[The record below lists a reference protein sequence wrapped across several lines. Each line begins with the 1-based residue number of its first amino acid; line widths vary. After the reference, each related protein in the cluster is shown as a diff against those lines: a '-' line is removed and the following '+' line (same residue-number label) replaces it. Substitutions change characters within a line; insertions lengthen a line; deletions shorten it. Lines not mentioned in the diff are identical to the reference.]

1 MEMKIPSKGFEEIF
15 PVMSIRDGVV
25 ISKRGDVTIGWKL
38 TLPAQYTMN
47 AGDYSDIH
55 NRFFSAIKDLP
66 EWTMVHRQDVFFRRA
81 YEAKPGRS
89 FLDRAYQQHFRGRQ
103 YMHHEQY
110 IFLTLTNKFTA
121 VREPDSCGVL
131 GMVSKIREGCHED
144 IHRIDA
150 VGEEFIYKL
159 TDSNV
164 IKAER
169 LSDDDLKMRII
180 THMSM
185 GMRDGILS
193 DIDMYSD
200 HIEANGRHMWAYV
213 INEGKHLP
221 SELQDSRKV
230 DKLSTSLS
238 SLGLSLGASIGT
250 LLDCDHIVNSYVL
263 IIPRKEAISELDARQ
278 KKMFSMS
285 SRDSE
290 NRKNSAEIETYL
302 GENLENEKTP
312 VRSHTNIL
320 VFGDETEKSALR
332 AKVSSALSRMN
343 IARCVSVTYDTPV
356 LWHSSLPG
364 ASCEIGGKNLMLN
377 ELSCALC
384 LWPMESFQQEIEGG
398 TLPLCDRSRNIPITM
413 DMQAKA
419 FDAHL
424 ISNYNAFFLGGSGS
438 GKSFFTNYFV
448 RNSYDNGDTIFI
460 IDKGY
465 SYEGLC
471 SVIREESDGRDGI
484 YLKWE
489 RQEGSNVPGMSFN
502 IFWDMDQWL
511 SKSGDLNADCIGLG
525 FVQSVIQ
532 TIWKPQ
538 EGWNSAKSNI
548 ITQIL
553 KDFCLHWQESDRPPV
568 FDDLFDFINTDI
580 VSLLES
586 DHGYTVNGVKN
597 TVKNLDIN
605 SMCTALGAYAKK
617 GPYKQ
622 LLNGTSRNDIFSSR
636 FTVFEVDSIENMK
649 DGFYEI
655 AVLCIMNAFEAKMR
669 AEQETHKV
677 LIIEEAWKAIA
688 NETMAAYLLGLWKT
702 ARKLNTAAIVVTQQ
716 LDDIVA
722 SEVIKS
728 TIMQNSDVKVILEQT
743 MSRVIIEQLGEFLG
757 LDEHQKALVLSLNRG
772 KNAKYNYKEVFISLG
787 AKLSGVYATEV
798 SPQEAL
804 AYESALNK
812 KKEFMELMQT
822 SSPIKAIRKIT
833 IGKSYEPK

>member
-1 MEMKIPSKGFEEIF
+1 MQMRIPSKDFEKIF
-15 PVMSIRDGVV
+15 PIMAIRDGVV
-25 ISKRGDVTIGWKL
+25 ISKRGDVTIGWRL
-38 TLPAQYTMN
+38 SLPPQYSLDAASYT
-47 AGDYSDIH
+47 AIH
-55 NRFFSAIKDLP
+55 NQFHRAIKDLP
-66 EWTMVHRQDVFFRRA
+66 DWTMVHRQDVFFRRK
-81 YEAKPGRS
+81 YKAKTGRG
-89 FLDRAYQQHFRGRQ
+89 FLDRSYQNHFRGRE
-103 YMHHEQY
+103 YLEHEQY
-110 IFLTLTNKFTA
+110 VFLTLTNKFTA

-131 GMVSKIREGCHED
+131 GMSAKLREGCHED
-144 IHRIDA
+144 IYRIGA
-150 VGEEFIYKL
+150 IGEEFIYKL
-159 TDSNV
+159 TDTRV
-164 IKAER
+164 IRAER
-169 LSDDDLKMRII
+169 LTDQEFVERMYS
-180 THMSM
+180 HMSM
-185 GMRDGILS
+185 GTGDGILS
-193 DIDMYSD
+193 DIDMYPD
-200 HIEANGRHMWAYV
+200 HMEANGKQMWAYV

-230 DKLSTSLS
+230 EKVSTPLSA
-238 SLGLSLGASIGT
+238 LGLSLGASLGT
-250 LLDCDHIVNSYVL
+250 LLDCEHIVNSYVL
-263 IIPRKEAISELDARQ
+263 MIPRKEAISELEARQ

-290 NRKNSAEIETYL
+290 NRKNNQEIESYL
-302 GENLENEKTP
+302 GEDLEDEKTT
-312 VRSHTNIL
+312 VRAHTNIL
-320 VFGDETEKSALR
+320 VFGQKEDQSMLR
-332 AKVSSALSRMN
+332 AKVSAALSQMN
-343 IARCVSVTYDTPV
+343 IVRCVNVTYDTPV

-364 ASCEIGGKNLMLN
+364 ASCEIGARNLMLN
-377 ELSCALC
+377 ELGCVLC
-384 LWPMESFQQEIEGG
+384 LWPMESFQRDIEGG
-398 TLPLCDRSRNIPITM
+398 TLPLCDRSRNIPVAM
-413 DMQAKA
+413 DMQKRA
-419 FDAHL
+419 FEAGL

-448 RNSYDNGDTIFI
+448 RNSYDSGDTIFI

-489 RQEGSNVPGMSFN
+489 RQEDSNVPGMSFN

-538 EGWNSAKSNI
+538 GGWDSASGNI

-553 KDFCLHWQESDRPPV
+553 KDFCLNWQQSDRPPV

-580 VSLLES
+580 VPLLES
-586 DHGYTVNGVKN
+586 ERGYTVNGVKN
-597 TVKNLDIN
+597 TTRNLDIN

-617 GPYKQ
+617 GAYRQ
-622 LLNGTSRNDIFSSR
+622 LLNGTGRNDIFSSR

-688 NETMAAYLLGLWKT
+688 NETMAGYLLGLWKT
-702 ARKLNTAAIVVTQQ
+702 ARKLNTAAIVVTQEF
-716 LDDIVA
+716 DDIIA
-722 SEVIKS
+722 SPVIKN

-743 MSRVIIEQLGEFLG
+743 MSRVVIDQLGEFLG
-757 LDEHQKALVLSLNRG
+757 LDDHQKALVLSLNRG
-772 KNAKYNYKEVFISLG
+772 MNSRYRYKEVFISLG
-787 AKLSGVYATEV
+787 SKLSGVYATEV

-804 AYESALNK
+804 AYESAQNK
-812 KKEFMELMQT
+812 KKEMLELIQKT
-822 SSPIKAIRKIT
+822 SPIRAIRQLTSRSHEKV
-833 IGKSYEPK
+833 

>member
-1 MEMKIPSKGFEEIF
+1 MQMRIPSKDFEKIF
-15 PVMSIRDGVV
+15 PIMAIRDGVV
-25 ISKRGDVTIGWKL
+25 ISKRGDVTIGWRL
-38 TLPAQYTMN
+38 SLPPQYSLDAASYT
-47 AGDYSDIH
+47 AIH
-55 NRFFSAIKDLP
+55 NQFHRAIKDLP
-66 EWTMVHRQDVFFRRA
+66 EWTMVHRQDVFFRRK
-81 YEAKPGRS
+81 YKSKTGRG
-89 FLDRAYQQHFRGRQ
+89 FLDRSYQNHFRGRE
-103 YMHHEQY
+103 YLEHEQY
-110 IFLTLTNKFTA
+110 VFLTLTNKFTA

-131 GMVSKIREGCHED
+131 GMSAKLREGCHED
-144 IHRIDA
+144 IYRISA
-150 VGEEFIYKL
+150 IGEEFIYKL
-159 TDSNV
+159 TDTRV
-164 IKAER
+164 ISAEKLTDQELIER
-169 LSDDDLKMRII
+169 MYS
-180 THMSM
+180 HMSM
-185 GMRDGILS
+185 GTGDGILS
-193 DIDMYSD
+193 DIDMYPD
-200 HIEANGRHMWAYV
+200 HMEANGKQMWAYV

-230 DKLSTSLS
+230 EKVSTPLSA
-238 SLGLSLGASIGT
+238 LGLSLGASLGT
-250 LLDCDHIVNSYVL
+250 LLDCEHIVNSYVL
-263 IIPRKEAISELDARQ
+263 MIPRKEAISELEARQ

-290 NRKNSAEIETYL
+290 NRKNNQEIESYL
-302 GENLENEKTP
+302 GEDLEDEKTT
-312 VRSHTNIL
+312 VRAHTNIL
-320 VFGDETEKSALR
+320 VFGQKEEQSMLR
-332 AKVSSALSRMN
+332 AKVSAALSQMN
-343 IARCVSVTYDTPV
+343 IVRCVNVTFDTPV

-364 ASCEIGGKNLMLN
+364 ASCEIGARNLMLN
-377 ELSCALC
+377 ELGCVLC
-384 LWPMESFQQEIEGG
+384 LWPMESFQRDIEGG
-398 TLPLCDRSRNIPITM
+398 TLPLCDRSRNIPVAM
-413 DMQAKA
+413 DMQKRA
-419 FDAHL
+419 FEAGM

-448 RNSYDNGDTIFI
+448 RNSYDSGDTIFI

-471 SVIREESDGRDGI
+471 SVIREESDGHDGI

-489 RQEGSNVPGMSFN
+489 RQEDSNVPGMSFN

-538 EGWNSAKSNI
+538 GGWDSASGNI

-553 KDFCLHWQESDRPPV
+553 KDFCLNWQESDRPPV

-580 VSLLES
+580 VPLLES

-597 TVKNLDIN
+597 TTRNLDIN

-617 GPYKQ
+617 GAYRQ
-622 LLNGTSRNDIFSSR
+622 LLNGTGRNDIFSSR

-688 NETMAAYLLGLWKT
+688 NETMAGYLLGLWKT
-702 ARKLNTAAIVVTQQ
+702 ARKLNTAAIVVTQEF
-716 LDDIVA
+716 DDIIA
-722 SEVIKS
+722 SPVIKN

-743 MSRVIIEQLGEFLG
+743 MSRVVIDQLGEFLG
-757 LDEHQKALVLSLNRG
+757 LDDHQKALVLSLNRG
-772 KNAKYNYKEVFISLG
+772 MNSRYRYKEVFISLG
-787 AKLSGVYATEV
+787 SKLSGVYATEV

-804 AYESALNK
+804 AYESAQNK
-812 KKEFMELMQT
+812 KKEMLELIQNT
-822 SSPIKAIRKIT
+822 SPIRAIRQLTSKRHE
-833 IGKSYEPK
+833 KV

>member
-1 MEMKIPSKGFEEIF
+1 MQMRIPSKDFEKIF
-15 PVMSIRDGVV
+15 PIMAIRDGVV
-25 ISKRGDVTIGWKL
+25 ISKRGDVTIGWRL
-38 TLPAQYTMN
+38 SLPPQYSLDAASYT
-47 AGDYSDIH
+47 AIH
-55 NRFFSAIKDLP
+55 NQFHRAIKDLP
-66 EWTMVHRQDVFFRRA
+66 DWTMVHRQDVFFRRK
-81 YEAKPGRS
+81 YKSKTGRG
-89 FLDRAYQQHFRGRQ
+89 FLDRSYQNHFRGRE
-103 YMHHEQY
+103 YLEHEQY
-110 IFLTLTNKFTA
+110 VFLTLTNKFTA

-131 GMVSKIREGCHED
+131 GMSAKLREGCHED
-144 IHRIDA
+144 IYRIDA
-150 VGEEFIYKL
+150 IGEEFIYKL
-159 TDSNV
+159 TDTRV
-164 IKAER
+164 ISAER
-169 LSDDDLKMRII
+169 LTDQELIERMYS
-180 THMSM
+180 HMSM
-185 GMRDGILS
+185 GTGDGILS
-193 DIDMYSD
+193 DIDMYPD
-200 HIEANGRHMWAYV
+200 HMEANGKQMWAYV

-230 DKLSTSLS
+230 EKVSTPLSA
-238 SLGLSLGASIGT
+238 LGLSLGASLGT
-250 LLDCDHIVNSYVL
+250 LLDCEHIVNSYVL
-263 IIPRKEAISELDARQ
+263 MIPRKEAISELEARQ

-290 NRKNSAEIETYL
+290 NRKNNQEIESYL
-302 GENLENEKTP
+302 GEDLEDEKTT
-312 VRSHTNIL
+312 VRAHTNIL
-320 VFGDETEKSALR
+320 VFGQKEEQSMLR
-332 AKVSSALSRMN
+332 AKVSAALSQMN
-343 IARCVSVTYDTPV
+343 IVRCVNVTYDTPV

-364 ASCEIGGKNLMLN
+364 ASCEIGARNLMLN
-377 ELSCALC
+377 ELGCVLC
-384 LWPMESFQQEIEGG
+384 LWPMESFQRDIEGG
-398 TLPLCDRSRNIPITM
+398 TLPLCDRSRNIPVAM
-413 DMQAKA
+413 DMQKRA
-419 FDAHL
+419 FEAGL

-448 RNSYDNGDTIFI
+448 RNSYDSGDTIFI

-489 RQEGSNVPGMSFN
+489 RQEDSNVPGMSFN

-538 EGWNSAKSNI
+538 GGWDSASGNI

-580 VSLLES
+580 VPLLES
-586 DHGYTVNGVKN
+586 ERGYTVNGVKN
-597 TVKNLDIN
+597 TTRNLDIN

-617 GPYKQ
+617 GAYRQ
-622 LLNGTSRNDIFSSR
+622 LLNGTGRNDIFSSR

-688 NETMAAYLLGLWKT
+688 NETMAGYLLGLWKT
-702 ARKLNTAAIVVTQQ
+702 ARKLNTAAIVVTQEF
-716 LDDIVA
+716 DDIIA
-722 SEVIKS
+722 SPVIKN

-743 MSRVIIEQLGEFLG
+743 MSRVVIDQLGEFLG
-757 LDEHQKALVLSLNRG
+757 LDDHQKALVLSLNRG
-772 KNAKYNYKEVFISLG
+772 MNSRYRYKEVFISLG
-787 AKLSGVYATEV
+787 SKLSGVYATEV

-804 AYESALNK
+804 AYESAQNK
-812 KKEFMELMQT
+812 KKEMLELIQNT
-822 SSPIKAIRKIT
+822 SPIRAIRQLTSRSHEKV
-833 IGKSYEPK
+833 

>member
-1 MEMKIPSKGFEEIF
+1 MQMRIPSKDFEKIF
-15 PVMSIRDGVV
+15 PIMAIRDGVI
-25 ISKRGDVTIGWKL
+25 ISKRGDVTIGWRL
-38 TLPAQYTMN
+38 SLPPQYSLDAASYT
-47 AGDYSDIH
+47 AIH
-55 NRFFSAIKDLP
+55 NQFHRAIKDLP
-66 EWTMVHRQDVFFRRA
+66 DWTMVHRQDVFFRRK
-81 YEAKPGRS
+81 YKAKTGRG
-89 FLDRAYQQHFRGRQ
+89 FLDRSYQNHFRGRE
-103 YMHHEQY
+103 YLEHEQY
-110 IFLTLTNKFTA
+110 VFLTLTNKFTA

-131 GMVSKIREGCHED
+131 GMSAKLREGCHED
-144 IHRIDA
+144 IYRIDA
-150 VGEEFIYKL
+150 IGEEFIYKL
-159 TDSNV
+159 TDTRV
-164 IKAER
+164 ISAER
-169 LSDDDLKMRII
+169 LTDQEIVERMYS
-180 THMSM
+180 HMSM
-185 GMRDGILS
+185 GTGDGILS
-193 DIDMYSD
+193 DIDMYPD
-200 HIEANGRHMWAYV
+200 HMEANGKQMWAYV

-230 DKLSTSLS
+230 EKVSTPLSA
-238 SLGLSLGASIGT
+238 LGLSLGASLGT
-250 LLDCDHIVNSYVL
+250 LLDCEHIVNSYVL
-263 IIPRKEAISELDARQ
+263 MIPRKEAISELEARQ

-290 NRKNSAEIETYL
+290 NRKNNQEIESYL
-302 GENLENEKTP
+302 GEDLEDEKTT
-312 VRSHTNIL
+312 VRAHTNIL
-320 VFGDETEKSALR
+320 VFGQKEEQSMLR
-332 AKVSSALSRMN
+332 AKVSAALSQMN
-343 IARCVSVTYDTPV
+343 IVRCVNVTFDTPV

-364 ASCEIGGKNLMLN
+364 AACEIGARNLMLN
-377 ELSCALC
+377 ELGCVLC
-384 LWPMESFQQEIEGG
+384 LWPMESFQRDIEGG
-398 TLPLCDRSRNIPITM
+398 TLPLCDRSRNIPVAM
-413 DMQAKA
+413 DMQKRA
-419 FDAHL
+419 FEAGL

-448 RNSYDNGDTIFI
+448 RNSYDSGDTIFI

-489 RQEGSNVPGMSFN
+489 RQEDSNVPGMSFN

-538 EGWNSAKSNI
+538 GGWDSASGNI

-580 VSLLES
+580 VPLLES
-586 DHGYTVNGVKN
+586 EHGYTVNGVKN
-597 TVKNLDIN
+597 TTRNLDIN

-617 GPYKQ
+617 GAYRQ
-622 LLNGTSRNDIFSSR
+622 LLNGTGRSDIFSSR
-636 FTVFEVDSIENMK
+636 FTVFEVDSIENMR

-688 NETMAAYLLGLWKT
+688 NETMAGYLLGLWKT
-702 ARKLNTAAIVVTQQ
+702 ARKLNTAAIVVTQEF
-716 LDDIVA
+716 DDIIA
-722 SEVIKS
+722 SPVIKN

-743 MSRVIIEQLGEFLG
+743 MSRVVIDQLGEFLG
-757 LDEHQKALVLSLNRG
+757 LDDHQKALVLSLNRG
-772 KNAKYNYKEVFISLG
+772 TNSRYRYKEVFISLG
-787 AKLSGVYATEV
+787 SKLSGVYATEV

-804 AYESALNK
+804 AYESAQNK
-812 KKEFMELMQT
+812 KKEMLELIQKT
-822 SSPIKAIRKIT
+822 SPIRAIRQLTSRSHEKV
-833 IGKSYEPK
+833 

>member
-1 MEMKIPSKGFEEIF
+1 MQMRIPSKDFEKIF
-15 PVMSIRDGVV
+15 PIMAIRDGVV
-25 ISKRGDVTIGWKL
+25 ISKRGDVTIGWRL
-38 TLPAQYTMN
+38 SLPPQYSLDAASYT
-47 AGDYSDIH
+47 AIH
-55 NRFFSAIKDLP
+55 NQFHRAIKDLP
-66 EWTMVHRQDVFFRRA
+66 DWTMVHRQDVFFRRK
-81 YEAKPGRS
+81 YKSKTGRG
-89 FLDRAYQQHFRGRQ
+89 FLDRSYQNHFRGRE
-103 YMHHEQY
+103 YLEHEQY
-110 IFLTLTNKFTA
+110 VFLTLTNKFTA

-131 GMVSKIREGCHED
+131 GMSAKLREGCHED
-144 IHRIDA
+144 IFRIGA
-150 VGEEFIYKL
+150 IGEEFIYKL
-159 TDSNV
+159 TDTRV
-164 IKAER
+164 ISAER
-169 LSDDDLKMRII
+169 LSDQELVERMYS
-180 THMSM
+180 HMSM
-185 GMRDGILS
+185 GTGDGILS
-193 DIDMYSD
+193 DIDMYPD
-200 HIEANGRHMWAYV
+200 HMEANGKQMWAYV

-230 DKLSTSLS
+230 EKVSTPLSA
-238 SLGLSLGASIGT
+238 LGMSLGASLGT
-250 LLDCDHIVNSYVL
+250 LLDCEHIVNSYVL
-263 IIPRKEAISELDARQ
+263 MIPRKEAISELEARQ

-290 NRKNSAEIETYL
+290 NRKNNQEIESYL
-302 GENLENEKTP
+302 GEDLEDEKTT
-312 VRSHTNIL
+312 VRAHTNIL
-320 VFGDETEKSALR
+320 VFGHKEEQSMLR
-332 AKVSSALSRMN
+332 AKVSAALSQMN
-343 IARCVSVTYDTPV
+343 IVRCVNVTYDTPV

-364 ASCEIGGKNLMLN
+364 ASCEIGARNLMLN
-377 ELSCALC
+377 ELGCVLC
-384 LWPMESFQQEIEGG
+384 LWPMESFQRDIEGG
-398 TLPLCDRSRNIPITM
+398 TLPLCDRSRNIPVAM
-413 DMQAKA
+413 DMQKRA
-419 FDAHL
+419 FEAGL

-448 RNSYDNGDTIFI
+448 RNSYDSGDTIFI

-489 RQEGSNVPGMSFN
+489 RQEDSNVPGMSFN

-538 EGWNSAKSNI
+538 GGWDSASGNI

-553 KDFCLHWQESDRPPV
+553 KDFCLNWQQSDRPPV

-580 VSLLES
+580 VPLLES
-586 DHGYTVNGVKN
+586 EHGYTVNGVKN
-597 TVKNLDIN
+597 TTRNLDIN

-617 GPYKQ
+617 GAYRQ
-622 LLNGTSRNDIFSSR
+622 LLNGTGRNDIFSSR

-688 NETMAAYLLGLWKT
+688 NETMAGYLLGLWKT
-702 ARKLNTAAIVVTQQ
+702 ARKLNTAAIVVTQEF
-716 LDDIVA
+716 DDIIA
-722 SEVIKS
+722 SPVIKN

-743 MSRVIIEQLGEFLG
+743 MSRVVIDQLGEFLG
-757 LDEHQKALVLSLNRG
+757 LDDHQKALVLSLNRG
-772 KNAKYNYKEVFISLG
+772 MNSRYRYKEVFISLG
-787 AKLSGVYATEV
+787 SKLSGVYATEV

-804 AYESALNK
+804 AYESAQNK
-812 KKEFMELMQT
+812 KKEMLELIQNT
-822 SSPIKAIRKIT
+822 SPIRAIRQLTSRSHEKV
-833 IGKSYEPK
+833 

>member
-1 MEMKIPSKGFEEIF
+1 MQMRIPSKDFEKIF
-15 PVMSIRDGVV
+15 PIMAIRDGVV
-25 ISKRGDVTIGWKL
+25 ISKRGDVTIGWRL
-38 TLPAQYTMN
+38 SLPPQYSLDAASYT
-47 AGDYSDIH
+47 AIH
-55 NRFFSAIKDLP
+55 NQFHRAIKDLP
-66 EWTMVHRQDVFFRRA
+66 DWTMVHRQDVFFRRK
-81 YEAKPGRS
+81 YKAKTGRG
-89 FLDRAYQQHFRGRQ
+89 FLDRSYQNHFRGRE
-103 YMHHEQY
+103 YLEHEQY
-110 IFLTLTNKFTA
+110 VFLTLTNKFTA

-131 GMVSKIREGCHED
+131 GMSAKLREGCHED
-144 IHRIDA
+144 IYRIG
-150 VGEEFIYKL
+150 VIGEEFIYKL
-159 TDSNV
+159 TDTRV
-164 IKAER
+164 ISAER
-169 LSDDDLKMRII
+169 LSDQELIERMYS
-180 THMSM
+180 HMSM
-185 GMRDGILS
+185 GTSDGILS
-193 DIDMYSD
+193 DIDMYPD
-200 HIEANGRHMWAYV
+200 HMEANGKQMWAYV

-230 DKLSTSLS
+230 EKVSTPLSA
-238 SLGLSLGASIGT
+238 LGLSLGASLGT
-250 LLDCDHIVNSYVL
+250 LLDCEHIVNSYVL
-263 IIPRKEAISELDARQ
+263 MIPRKEAISELEARQ

-290 NRKNSAEIETYL
+290 NRKNNQEIESYL
-302 GENLENEKTP
+302 GEDLEDEKTT
-312 VRSHTNIL
+312 VRAHTNIL
-320 VFGDETEKSALR
+320 VFGQKEEQSMLR
-332 AKVSSALSRMN
+332 AKVSAALSQMN
-343 IARCVSVTYDTPV
+343 IVRCVNVTYDTPV

-364 ASCEIGGKNLMLN
+364 ASCEIGARNLMLN
-377 ELSCALC
+377 ELGCVLC
-384 LWPMESFQQEIEGG
+384 LWPMESFQRDIEGG
-398 TLPLCDRSRNIPITM
+398 TLPLCDRSRNIPVAM
-413 DMQAKA
+413 DMQKRA
-419 FDAHL
+419 FEAGL

-448 RNSYDNGDTIFI
+448 RNSYDSGDTIFI

-484 YLKWE
+484 NLKWE
-489 RQEGSNVPGMSFN
+489 RQEESNVPGMSFN

-538 EGWNSAKSNI
+538 GGWDSASGNI

-580 VSLLES
+580 VPLLES
-586 DHGYTVNGVKN
+586 ERGYTVNGVKN
-597 TVKNLDIN
+597 TTRNLDIN

-617 GPYKQ
+617 GAYRQ
-622 LLNGTSRNDIFSSR
+622 LLNGTGRNDIFSSR

-688 NETMAAYLLGLWKT
+688 NETMAGYLLGLWKT
-702 ARKLNTAAIVVTQQ
+702 ARKLNTAAIVVTQEF
-716 LDDIVA
+716 DDIIA
-722 SEVIKS
+722 SPVIKN

-743 MSRVIIEQLGEFLG
+743 MSRVVIDQLGEFLG
-757 LDEHQKALVLSLNRG
+757 LDDHQKALVLSLNRG
-772 KNAKYNYKEVFISLG
+772 MNSRYRYKEVFISLG
-787 AKLSGVYATEV
+787 SKLSGVYATEV

-804 AYESALNK
+804 AYESAQNK
-812 KKEFMELMQT
+812 KKEMLELIQNT
-822 SSPIKAIRKIT
+822 SPIRAIRQLTSRSHEKV
-833 IGKSYEPK
+833 

>member
-1 MEMKIPSKGFEEIF
+1 MQMRIPSKDFEKIF
-15 PVMSIRDGVV
+15 PIMAIRDGVV
-25 ISKRGDVTIGWKL
+25 ISKRGDVTIGWRL
-38 TLPAQYTMN
+38 SLPPQYSLDAASYT
-47 AGDYSDIH
+47 AIH
-55 NRFFSAIKDLP
+55 NQFHRAIKDLP
-66 EWTMVHRQDVFFRRA
+66 EWTMVHRQDVFFRRK
-81 YEAKPGRS
+81 YKSKTGRG
-89 FLDRAYQQHFRGRQ
+89 FLDRSYQNHFRGRE
-103 YMHHEQY
+103 YLEHEQY
-110 IFLTLTNKFTA
+110 VFLTLTNKFTA

-131 GMVSKIREGCHED
+131 GMSAKLREGCHED
-144 IHRIDA
+144 IYRISA
-150 VGEEFIYKL
+150 IGEEFIYKL
-159 TDSNV
+159 TDTRV
-164 IKAER
+164 ISAEKLTDQELIER
-169 LSDDDLKMRII
+169 MYS
-180 THMSM
+180 HMSM
-185 GMRDGILS
+185 GTGDGILS
-193 DIDMYSD
+193 DIDMYPD
-200 HIEANGRHMWAYV
+200 HMEANGKQMWAYV

-230 DKLSTSLS
+230 EKVSTPLSA
-238 SLGLSLGASIGT
+238 LGLSLGASLGT
-250 LLDCDHIVNSYVL
+250 LLDCEHIVNSYVL
-263 IIPRKEAISELDARQ
+263 MIPRKEAISELEARQ

-290 NRKNSAEIETYL
+290 NRKNNQEIESYL
-302 GENLENEKTP
+302 GEDLEDEKTT
-312 VRSHTNIL
+312 VRAHTNIL
-320 VFGDETEKSALR
+320 VFGQKEEQSMLR
-332 AKVSSALSRMN
+332 AKVSAALSQMN
-343 IARCVSVTYDTPV
+343 IVRCVNVTFDTPV

-364 ASCEIGGKNLMLN
+364 ASCEIGARNLMLN
-377 ELSCALC
+377 ELGCVLC
-384 LWPMESFQQEIEGG
+384 LWPMESFQRDIEGG
-398 TLPLCDRSRNIPITM
+398 TLPLCDRSRNIPVAM
-413 DMQAKA
+413 DMQKRA
-419 FDAHL
+419 FEAGM

-448 RNSYDNGDTIFI
+448 RNSYDSGDTIFI

-471 SVIREESDGRDGI
+471 SVIREESDGHDGI

-489 RQEGSNVPGMSFN
+489 RQEDSNVPGMSFN

-538 EGWNSAKSNI
+538 GGWDSASGNI

-580 VSLLES
+580 VPLLES

-597 TVKNLDIN
+597 TTRNLDIN

-617 GPYKQ
+617 GAYRQ
-622 LLNGTSRNDIFSSR
+622 LLNGTGRNDIFSSR

-688 NETMAAYLLGLWKT
+688 NETMAGYLLGLWKT
-702 ARKLNTAAIVVTQQ
+702 ARKLNTAAIVVTQEF
-716 LDDIVA
+716 DDIIA
-722 SEVIKS
+722 SPVIKN

-743 MSRVIIEQLGEFLG
+743 MSRVVIDQLGEFLG
-757 LDEHQKALVLSLNRG
+757 LDDHQKALVLSLNRG
-772 KNAKYNYKEVFISLG
+772 TNSRYRYKEVFISLG
-787 AKLSGVYATEV
+787 SKLSGVYATEV
-798 SPQEAL
+798 SSQEAL
-804 AYESALNK
+804 AYESAQNK
-812 KKEFMELMQT
+812 KKEMLELIQKT
-822 SSPIKAIRKIT
+822 SPIRAIRQLTSRSHEKV
-833 IGKSYEPK
+833 